1 MEQGGKM
8 NISKKKTIIS
18 KILWGILIAALVFF
32 FGKTAIWE
40 YNYYNEKEG
49 SVRAVSDSNTG
60 ESETLDESEVSEETR
75 AEHIVAADR
84 PRYLSIEKLGVKNAR
99 VFAMGL
105 KSSGEL
111 NTPVGIFDVG
121 WYTASG
127 KPGDGRPI
135 LIDGHNGGPTKV
147 GVFKHLPELEEGD
160 LITLERGD
168 GEIFTYKVVENK
180 TVSLEDSDSYMS
192 VALSSPEPGKESLSL
207 ITCTGEWSQ
216 TKQTYLSRQFVRA
229 IIVE

>member
-1 MEQGGKM
+1 MEEGGKKM
-8 NISKKKTIIS
+8 NIKKTRTIIN
-18 KILWGILIAALVFF
+18 KVLWGIFIAALVFF

-49 SVRAVSDSNTG
+49 SVRAVTDSA
-60 ESETLDESEVSEETR
+60 EETEELDETEVSEETR
-75 AEHIVAADR
+75 AEYSVAPDR

-111 NTPVGIFDVG
+111 NTPAGIFDVG
-121 WYTASG
+121 WYTGSG
-127 KPGDGRPI
+127 KPGDGKPI

-147 GVFKHLPELEEGD
+147 GVFKYLPELETGD
-160 LITLERGD
+160 IITLERGD
-168 GEIFTYKVVENK
+168 GEIFNYKVVENK
-180 TVSLEDSDSYMS
+180 EISLDESDSYMS
-192 VALSSPEPGKESLSL
+192 VALSSPEPGKESLTL

-229 IIVE
+229 VIVE